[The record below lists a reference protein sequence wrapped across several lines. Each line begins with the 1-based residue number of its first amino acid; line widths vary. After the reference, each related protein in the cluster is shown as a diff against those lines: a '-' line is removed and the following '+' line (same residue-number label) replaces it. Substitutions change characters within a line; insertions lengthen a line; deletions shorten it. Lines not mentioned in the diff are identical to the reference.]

1 MKKIRLLQI
10 AIYISFAA
18 FFLQDAAADAYQ
30 GFMEGAGL
38 SNGYNEKPGIPTWL
52 IPSVEIDAASFAEFK
67 GDKVKLNDN
76 YSLENISINA
86 DLRVRKDVAKCPR
99 WMVALEMILAFGIL
113 YLVLKTA
120 WIINNIIH
128 NIYKGIMFRSEA
140 VKLMHEM
147 GILLILYFV
156 ANYILEQLLYL
167 ESTLAHAPL
176 KLINTSAFNFEAL
189 ICGLLILAIAAAF
202 KEAAQ
207 LKEEQ
212 ELTI

>member
-18 FFLQDAAADAYQ
+18 FFLQDAAADAYK
-30 GFMEGAGL
+30 GFMEGLNDG
-38 SNGYNEKPGIPTWL
+38 GMQTEKPARATKL
-52 IPSVEIDAASFAEFK
+52 IPAVLIDGASIAALKA
-67 GDKVKLNDN
+67 GNLKLNDN
-76 YSLENISINA
+76 YRLENVSINA
-86 DLRVRKDVAKCPR
+86 DLRVKKELTINPWWLKV
-99 WMVALEMILAFGIL
+99 LEVTLVFGTL
-113 YLVLKTA
+113 YLVLKIA

-128 NIYKGIMFRSEA
+128 NIYKSTMFRSEA

-156 ANYILEQLLYL
+156 ADYILEQLLYL
-167 ESTLAHAPL
+167 KSTLANAPL

-189 ICGLLILAIAAAF
+189 ICGLLVLAIAAAF